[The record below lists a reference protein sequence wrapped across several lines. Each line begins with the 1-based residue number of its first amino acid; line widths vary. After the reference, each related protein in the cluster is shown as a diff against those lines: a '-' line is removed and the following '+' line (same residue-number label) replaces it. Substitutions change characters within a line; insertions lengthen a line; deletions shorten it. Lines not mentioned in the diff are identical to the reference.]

1 MYFLIYYV
9 ILASCYIANNCNK
22 NAQCV
27 HSTEEDEFVCK
38 CNPGFE
44 GDGFKCEL
52 ISCAIENNCDPHASC
67 NYDENLG
74 KSKCV
79 CSPGYEGDGFNC
91 KMTGN
96 LQMLTKLIKLISLE
110 RT

>member
-1 MYFLIYYV
+1 MYSLI
-9 ILASCYIANNCNK
+9 ILCFLASCFSANNCNK

-27 HSTEEDEFVCK
+27 RSTEENEYVCK

-44 GDGFKCEL
+44 GDGFNCEL
-52 ISCAIENNCDPHASC
+52 ISCAIENNCGPHASC

-91 KMTGN
+91 MITGKTQ
-96 LQMLTKLIKLISLE
+96 LLAKLLKLISF
-110 RT
+110 